1 MQGYFKCAWIFKGCS
16 ITQECLQNAGA
27 QKRLQGADVET
38 EQGCVNGAGCRDIYR
53 VQGCLKGSGIFQVQR
68 APTPDSDPDSNANPD
83 SDSDPNSGTLILALI
98 LMRFSS

>member
-16 ITQECLQNAGA
+16 ITQECLPNAGA

-38 EQGCVNGAGCRDIYR
+38 EQGCVNGAGCRDMYR

-68 APTPDSDPDSNANPD
+68 APTPDSDPDSNLLIL
-83 SDSDPNSGTLILALI
+83 TLTLMLTLILTLILILAL
-98 LMRFSS
+98 